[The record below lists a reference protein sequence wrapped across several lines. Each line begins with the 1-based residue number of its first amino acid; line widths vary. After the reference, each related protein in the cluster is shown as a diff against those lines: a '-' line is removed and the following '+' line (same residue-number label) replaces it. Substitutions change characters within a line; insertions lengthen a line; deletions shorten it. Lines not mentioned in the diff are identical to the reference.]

1 MTGTVTPLR
10 RTRSAYSVSM
20 IIYYHITFPKS
31 GLLFPATAPIASPR
45 DTPIGNSP
53 KERKKER
60 MHLSTL
66 FLSLLP
72 LFAHALPTT
81 TTTTSPQ
88 TQDNNKPRH
97 TRSFILSSRV
107 LSSPSANAAF
117 DNLVLEP
124 YHIYPAFNYATLNKK
139 STQNQGVTGFLNG
152 TKQQL
157 DDEQGYLAFDFGQG
171 GVYGFK
177 IDSVNAT
184 FNPIEINAGPGTDG
198 MYIDQGVI
206 KYNNPTSGGFYAC
219 DSTLLYG
226 PAVQVY
232 FKPKFITTPSGCAD
246 VALVVNYK

>member
-10 RTRSAYSVSM
+10 HTRSAYSVSM

-31 GLLFPATAPIASPR
+31 GLLSPATAPIASPR
-45 DTPIGNSP
+45 DTPIA
-53 KERKKER
+53 
-60 MHLSTL
+60 L

-81 TTTTSPQ
+81 TATTSPQ

-107 LSSPSANAAF
+107 LSSPSANPAF

-206 KYNNPTSGGFYAC
+206 KYNNPTSGGFYGRVLPPSPFPLALRWIKA
-219 DSTLLYG
+219 TL
-226 PAVQVY
+226 
-232 FKPKFITTPSGCAD
+232 S
-246 VALVVNYK
+246 